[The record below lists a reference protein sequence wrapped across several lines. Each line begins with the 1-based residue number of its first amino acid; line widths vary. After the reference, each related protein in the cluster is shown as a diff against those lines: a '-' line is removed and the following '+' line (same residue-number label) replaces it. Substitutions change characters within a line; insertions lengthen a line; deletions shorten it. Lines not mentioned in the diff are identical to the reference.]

1 MQYTYKTKGTCSQ
14 EIHFEIEDGKLKNV
28 QFLGGCNGNL

>member
-14 EIHFEIEDGKLKNV
+14 EIHFEIEDGKLKNSPIP
-28 QFLGGCNGNL
+28 GGL

>member
-14 EIHFEIEDGKLKNV
+14 EIHFEIEDGQAEKRPIP
-28 QFLGGCNGNL
+28 GGL